1 MWLTPTGSVTI
12 KHRTDKL
19 LTDDGCSKSTIFTK
33 LHKTK
38 SLLIHHPFTSKSSYS
53 LLIHYYYS
61 LFYIFFGFLSRV
73 QNIVG
78 VTFYFWLFLYHL
90 KLSLLKYTLRKSYYC
105 TGSHKQTR
113 YCTRDFPSD
122 APDLSGKAPIK

>member
-12 KHRTDKL
+12 EHRTDKL

-61 LFYIFFGFLSRV
+61 LFYILWFFVTCAEHSRCD
-73 QNIVG
+73 
-78 VTFYFWLFLYHL
+78 FLFLVIFIPFKIILVEIHSQE
-90 KLSLLKYTLRKSYYC
+90 KLLVLALTNRLVIVLETSRAMLR
-105 TGSHKQTR
+105 
-113 YCTRDFPSD
+113 
-122 APDLSGKAPIK
+122 I